1 VSYEIPGFFFIS
13 ETLFAGAGAEPEG
26 FLLGSEFL
34 LSVRFLDFFE
44 IATCIAVN

>member
-26 FLLGSEFL
+26 FLLWSEFL
-34 LSVRFLDFFE
+34 LSARFLDSFE
-44 IATCIAVN
+44 IAACIAVD